1 MVIEMHTKS
10 CLTVTA
16 LSLGVFGAI
25 LDVTGR
31 FSDGY
36 LLTGAVVGV
45 GVLIFFIFFHE
56 KKHQ

>member
-1 MVIEMHTKS
+1 MIDMYTKV
-10 CLTVTA
+10 CLTVIA
-16 LSLGVFGAI
+16 LSLAVVGAI
-25 LDVTGR
+25 IDATGR

-45 GVLIFFIFFHE
+45 GVLIFVIVFHE

>member
-16 LSLGVFGAI
+16 LFLGVFGAI

-45 GVLIFFIFFHE
+45 GVLIFL
-56 KKHQ
+56 

>member
-1 MVIEMHTKS
+1 MIDMYTKL
-10 CLTVTA
+10 CLTVIA

-36 LLTGAVVGV
+36 LVTGAVVGV
-45 GVLIFFIFFHE
+45 GVLIFFLFFHE